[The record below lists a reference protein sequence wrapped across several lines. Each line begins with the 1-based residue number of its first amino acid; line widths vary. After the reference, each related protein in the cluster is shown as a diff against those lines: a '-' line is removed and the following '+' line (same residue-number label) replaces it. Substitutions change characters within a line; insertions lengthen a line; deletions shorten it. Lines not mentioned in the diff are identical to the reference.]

1 MTHSLPAPSTVRTML
16 FAAMLAGPL
25 FACAQSSN
33 TSTGLSGSST
43 PPATGASSAPG
54 DVVGGGGAL
63 DQTYREIYTP
73 GDPRWSNE
81 Y

>member
-1 MTHSLPAPSTVRTML
+1 MSCVLRHPSLLRATL
-16 FAAMLAGPL
+16 FAAMVATPLLA
-25 FACAQSSN
+25 CSQSPES
-33 TSTGLSGSST
+33 SMSGSSA
-43 PPATGASSAPG
+43 PPATGASSTPG
-54 DVVGGGGAL
+54 DVVGGGGPL